1 MNLLFYS
8 RAYANV
14 AGGVEKMSLD
24 LARGLVENG
33 HTITIL
39 SLDQVMDQS
48 FFSWPEKVS
57 WIKLGIGN
65 PNEKNNVLIRIRRI
79 RAIRNIAKSGNFDAA
94 VGFQI
99 GSFALLRSAL
109 F

>member
-24 LARGLVENG
+24 LARGLVEKG

-57 WIKLGIGN
+57 WVKLGIGN
-65 PNEKNNVLIRIRRI
+65 PNKKNIVLIRI
-79 RAIRNIAKSGNFDAA
+79 
-94 VGFQI
+94 
-99 GSFALLRSAL
+99 
-109 F
+109 